1 MKLPLHKLIKEFY
14 AMKQALAASRE
25 EARGLKIRKTNA
37 ELKEELKEL
46 RAMKRKY
53 NKIQELAANANAE

>member
-1 MKLPLHKLIKEFY
+1 MKLPVQKLIKEFWET
-14 AMKQALAASRE
+14 KQALAASRE

-37 ELKEELKEL
+37 EMKEELKGL

-53 NKIQELAANANAE
+53 NKILELAASAGQE

>member
-1 MKLPLHKLIKEFY
+1 
-14 AMKQALAASRE
+14 MKQALAASRE